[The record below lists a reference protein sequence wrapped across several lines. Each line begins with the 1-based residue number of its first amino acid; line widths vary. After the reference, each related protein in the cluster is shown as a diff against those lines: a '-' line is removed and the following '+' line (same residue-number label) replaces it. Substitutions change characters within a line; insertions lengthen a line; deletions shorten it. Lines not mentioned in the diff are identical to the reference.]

1 MRTSSIVAGVALF
14 GVLGLG
20 AGGLWWWKR
29 TDIAKAAN
37 APQMEPPTAVKLE
50 PARMTMWAP
59 VSDLVGTVVA
69 LRSVTV
75 KNEVEGVVRKVGFDS
90 GAVVEQGQVL
100 VELDDSTDRA
110 ELQSAEAALRVAEA
124 DVAVVEAR
132 IRLAEAEFK
141 RQEAALA
148 SRATSA
154 IEVDRARAELEKAT
168 AERARNKASVDEA
181 KARIERVRTRL
192 EKHTIRAPFRA
203 RAGIRTVHEGQFL
216 PQQMGM
222 GSNDSIVTLQEV
234 ADTIYIDFAI
244 PQEFLSRVGKGT
256 KVVGQLD
263 ATGSMGSG
271 ASEVQLEVA
280 AIDATVNNETRNVR
294 VRAVV
299 DNREGKLRAG
309 MFVKVRV
316 PVEAPKPFVVIPVT
330 AVRKATYAD
339 QVYTVKTVSQ
349 PGPDGKMTDVMRAV
363 QKFVTL
369 GPVIG
374 DDVIVLKGV
383 SEGEVIASNGSFKL
397 REGAL
402 VMPAAD
408 AGQPGPGGPGGTG
421 APASP
426 AHSPAPATDK
436 AGEPAKAG

>member
-1 MRTSSIVAGVALF
+1 VRTSSIVAGVALF

-20 AGGLWWWKR
+20 AGGLWLWKR
-29 TDIAKAAN
+29 SDIAKAAN

-50 PARMTMWAP
+50 PARTTLWAP
-59 VSDLVGTVVA
+59 MSDLVGTVVA

-90 GAVVEQGQVL
+90 GAIVEQGQVL
-100 VELDDSTDRA
+100 VQLDDSTDRA
-110 ELQSAEAALRVAEA
+110 ELRSAEATLRVAEA

-132 IRLAEAEFK
+132 IRLTEAEYR
-141 RQEAALA
+141 RQEAALT

-154 IEVDRARAELEKAT
+154 MEVDRARAEMEKAT
-168 AERARNKASVDEA
+168 AERARNIASVDEA
-181 KARIERVRTRL
+181 RARIQRVQTRL

-222 GSNDSIVTLQEV
+222 GGNDAIVTLQEV
-234 ADTIYIDFAI
+234 ADTIFIDFAI
-244 PQEFLSRVGKGT
+244 PQEFLSRIGTGT
-256 KVVGQLD
+256 KVSGALD

-271 ASEVQLEVA
+271 ATEIQLVVA
-280 AIDATVNNETRNVR
+280 AIDASVNNQTRNVR

-316 PVEAPKPFVVIPVT
+316 PVEEPKPYVVIPVT

-339 QVYTVKTVSQ
+339 QVFTVKTVSE
-349 PGPDGKMTDVMRAV
+349 GPEGKKTDVMRAV

-374 DDVIVLKGV
+374 SDVIVLKGV
-383 SEGEVIASNGSFKL
+383 SEGEIIASSGSFKL

-408 AGQPGPGGPGGTG
+408 AGQPGPGSGGPGNPAQ
-421 APASP
+421 APSLGN
-426 AHSPAPATDK
+426 DK
-436 AGEPAKAG
+436 SSNEKPVEPAKTM

>member
-1 MRTSSIVAGVALF
+1 MKTSSIVAGVALF

-20 AGGLWWWKR
+20 AGGLWWWKKK
-29 TDIAKAAN
+29 DIAEAAN
-37 APQMEPPTAVKLE
+37 APQFEPPTAVKLE
-50 PARMTMWAP
+50 PARTTMWAP
-59 VSDLVGTVVA
+59 SSDLVGTVVA
-69 LRSVTV
+69 LRSVSV

-90 GAVVEQGQVL
+90 GAIVEQGQVL

-154 IEVDRARAELEKAT
+154 LEVDRARAELEKAT
-168 AERARNKASVDEA
+168 AERQRNKASVDEA

-203 RAGIRTVHEGQFL
+203 RAAIRTVHEGQFL

-222 GSNDSIVTLQEV
+222 GGDDAIVTLQEV

-244 PQEFLSRVGKGT
+244 PQEFLSRVDKGT
-256 KVVGQLD
+256 KVMGQLD

-271 ASEVQLEVA
+271 ATEVQLEVA
-280 AIDATVNNETRNVR
+280 AIDASVNRETRNVR

-299 DNREGKLRAG
+299 DNRDGKLRAG

-316 PVEAPKPFVVIPVT
+316 PVEAPRPYVVIPVT

-339 QVYTVKTVSQ
+339 QVYTVKTVSET
-349 PGPDGKMTDVMRAV
+349 GPNGQKTDVMRAV

-369 GPVIG
+369 GPIIG
-374 DDVIVLKGV
+374 SDVIVLKGI
-383 SEGEVIASNGSFKL
+383 SEGEIVASNGSFKL
-397 REGAL
+397 RDGAM
-402 VMPAAD
+402 VIPAAD
-408 AGQPGPGGPGGTG
+408 PSQPAPGSGGPGGPSGPGGEK
-421 APASP
+421 PS
-426 AHSPAPATDK
+426 
-436 AGEPAKAG
+436 EPAKAG